1 MPTNSFCHYIS
12 HNNSIYSLCY
22 FYPYTC
28 TVLLYDLYL
37 SRSRRWCITLIKFRN
52 IGVVLVVEWR
62 HLQAKFKQLYM
73 GGIFKKKYSSIKGC
87 RWMQGACVV
96 KRFNSL
102 TSNYKHSA
110 PIDTSPL
117 PDIHLIPLD
126 TPHGQC
132 FTDQFA
138 VVLCPKIY
146 NLSWK
151 GRHIIEIYILIQ

>member
-1 MPTNSFCHYIS
+1 
-12 HNNSIYSLCY
+12 
-22 FYPYTC
+22 
-28 TVLLYDLYL
+28 
-37 SRSRRWCITLIKFRN
+37 
-52 IGVVLVVEWR
+52 
-62 HLQAKFKQLYM
+62 
-73 GGIFKKKYSSIKGC
+73 
-87 RWMQGACVV
+87 MQGACVV

-126 TPHGQC
+126 TSHGQC

-151 GRHIIEIYILIQ
+151 GRHTSFYNQHNSNIPKLNQSDTSTTGS